1 MSDAPSQGSS
11 QIAGLTDAD
20 FRGTILRAI
29 RLTAILLALGVP
41 LVWWKLG
48 GGSAAYLLLGGVIS
62 GSSLWQGL
70 RLMTAVMRQMDAQ
83 NQPDAQNPDQRR
95 APSLTP
101 VFLGLVLHMG
111 IALVLLY
118 VTLKTLDGSVYAL
131 GAGFLAG
138 VFALSVEAFRIM
150 RPGTV

>member
-1 MSDAPSQGSS
+1 MSEL
-11 QIAGLTDAD
+11 AGLTDDD
-20 FRGTILRAI
+20 FRTTVVRAI
-29 RLTAILLALGVP
+29 RLTAILLAIGIP

-48 GGSAAYLLLGGVIS
+48 WPSAVYLLLGGVIS

-83 NQPDAQNPDQRR
+83 NQADTGPQK
-95 APSLTP
+95 APSLMP
-101 VFLGLVLHMG
+101 VFLGLVLHAA
-111 IALVLLY
+111 IALVVLY
-118 VTLKTLDGSVYAL
+118 VTLKTLDGSAYAL

-150 RPGTV
+150 RAWTV

>member
-1 MSDAPSQGSS
+1 MSDASS

-20 FRGTILRAI
+20 FRETILRAM
-29 RLTAILLALGVP
+29 RLTAILLAVGVP

-48 GGSAAYLLLGGVIS
+48 GGSAVYLLLGGVIS

-83 NQPDAQNPDQRR
+83 NQTDAAAQR

-111 IALVLLY
+111 IAMVALY
-118 VTLKTLDGSVYAL
+118 VTLKTLDGSAYAL

-150 RPGTV
+150 RAGTV